1 MQAIIAWITAHPM
14 QALAIGLAL
23 YAFLTKKIT
32 LQGLLQEIVKDI
44 QNVVNPG
51 PGPGPAPDPAAPTL
65 DTLLQ
70 QLVAILVQARS
81 KGDAALEQATLKLIV
96 ATSQK

>member
-51 PGPGPAPDPAAPTL
+51 PGPAPDPAAPTL

-81 KGDAALEQATLKLIV
+81 KGDAELEQATLKLIV